1 MTMHVDPRPA
11 RRYAR
16 PPRRLEFPSEAEV
29 PESKRHLELR
39 TTLYLILKH
48 ALRDRAIIGSDQFV
62 YWDATDPSACLAPD
76 VFVRLGGK
84 DQIFSSWKTWE
95 RGAPHLAVEIVSASD
110 ADPESWGDKLAK
122 YHRLGISE
130 LVRFDVDDRA
140 APLRV
145 WDYIEG
151 DLVERDLVPG
161 ASTECASLGLFWV
174 VLEDEE
180 LGLVLRLSRDAAG
193 YELFPIEAYEAKF
206 RASEAARN
214 LSDRE
219 RRTAESERDAA
230 LELVRGLEQEQL
242 KRR

>member
-1 MTMHVDPRPA
+1 MTMHVDPRSA

-84 DQIFSSWKTWE
+84 DLIFNSWKTWE
-95 RGAPHLAVEIVSASD
+95 RGAPHLAVEIISASD
-110 ADPESWGDKLAK
+110 ADSESWRDKLAK

-130 LVRFDVDDRA
+130 LVRFDVDDPT

-145 WDYIEG
+145 WDYLEG
-151 DLVERDLVPG
+151 DLVEREVVPG
-161 ASTECASLGLFWV
+161 APTECASLGLFWV
-174 VLEDEE
+174 VVENEA
-180 LGLVLRLSRDAAG
+180 LGLLLRLSRDAG
-193 YELFPIEAYEAKF
+193 GHDLLPIEAAEA
-206 RASEAARN
+206 
-214 LSDRE
+214 
-219 RRTAESERDAA
+219 ERDAA
-230 LELVRGLEQEQL
+230 LERVRNLEQELL

>member
-1 MTMHVDPRPA
+1 MTMNVDPRLA

-16 PPRRLEFPSEAEV
+16 RPRRLEFPSEAEV

-48 ALRDRAIIGSDQFV
+48 ALRDRALIGSDQFV

-84 DQIFSSWKTWE
+84 DEIFSSWKTWE

-110 ADPESWGDKLAK
+110 ADPESWADKLAK

-130 LVRFDVDDRA
+130 LVRFEADEQN

-151 DLVERDLVPG
+151 DLLERELEAG
-161 ASTECASLGLFWV
+161 AVTECASLGLYWV
-174 VLEDEE
+174 VQKDQG
-180 LGLVLRLSRDAAG
+180 LGLILRLSRDAAG
-193 YELFPIEAYEAKF
+193 LELLPVEAAEARLLASEAAQK
-206 RASEAARN
+206 ASEAARKV
-214 LSDRE
+214 SD
-219 RRTAESERDAA
+219 AERDAA
-230 LELVRGLEQEQL
+230 LERVRALEQELL